1 MYVLCLL
8 LLLLQQVNEV
18 QAFLKAAVGA
28 AAKRRL
34 RLQQKADEYRGDSS
48 GSIRF
53 CETTHQYIHG
63 DRHAHRLKAFSQG
76 LLV

>member
-1 MYVLCLL
+1 MYVPCLL

-18 QAFLKAAVGA
+18 QAFLKAAAAV
-28 AAKRRL
+28 AAKQGQ
-34 RLQQKADEYRGDSS
+34 LQQKADEYRDDSS